1 MKNLMNNKGMSK
13 NATVILILVIILGT
27 MAGYFVYSSIQESNK
42 ENNIIKIATK
52 PMTEQFILGE
62 MLSILIEEKTDLTVE
77 LTKGIGGGTAN
88 IMPALEKGEF
98 DLYPEYTGTGW
109 LYVLKKT
116 DIPSDELLLSEMKTL
131 YESNYNMSWVGMY
144 GFNNTYGICVQNS
157 IATDQNIN
165 TYSDLAKIS
174 PSLIFGAEYDFFER
188 EDGYKA
194 LVDTYNFG
202 FKQNID
208 LDIGLKYEALRG
220 KQIDAM
226 NIFTT
231 DGQLAI
237 SDAKVLVDD
246 LGLYENYYCGTVV
259 RNEVLENHPELYEVL
274 MIMENL
280 ISDKEMQMMN
290 YKVESGQADESAV
303 AKDFL
308 SEKGLI

>member
-1 MKNLMNNKGMSK
+1 MKNLNNKGMSK
-13 NATVILILVIILGT
+13 NTTVILILVIVLGA
-27 MAGYFVYSSIQESNK
+27 MAGYFVYSSIQGSNK

-62 MLSILIEEKTDLTVE
+62 ILSILIEEKTDLTVE

-88 IMPALEKGEF
+88 IMPAMEKGEF
-98 DLYPEYTGTGW
+98 DMYPEYTGTGW

-116 DIPSDELLLSEMKTL
+116 DIPSDEVLLNEMKAL
-131 YESNYNMSWVGMY
+131 YDSNYNMSWVGMY

-157 IATDQNIN
+157 IAANQNIN

-174 PSLIFGAEYDFFER
+174 PELVFGAEYDFFER

-194 LVDTYNFG
+194 LVNAYNFS
-202 FKQNID
+202 FKQTID

-220 KQIDAM
+220 KQIDVM

-259 RNEVLENHPELYEVL
+259 RNEVLEKHPELNEVL
-274 MIMENL
+274 MMMNNL
-280 ISDKEMQMMN
+280 ISDEEMQLMN
-290 YKVESGQADESAV
+290 YKVESGQADEVSV

-308 SEKGLI
+308 TDKGLI